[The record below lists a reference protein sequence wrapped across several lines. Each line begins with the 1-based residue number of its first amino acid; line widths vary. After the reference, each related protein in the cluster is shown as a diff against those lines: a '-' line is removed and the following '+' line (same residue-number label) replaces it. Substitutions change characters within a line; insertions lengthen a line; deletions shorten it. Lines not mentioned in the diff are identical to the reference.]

1 MLRDVSNLVKVK
13 LCENTF
19 RICLKAGSVGQPV
32 GQNAEN
38 SQRLGLLGTLDLNE
52 VKVPQ
57 VFVSKQETYKQEN
70 P

>member
-1 MLRDVSNLVKVK
+1 MSVILLKLSYVK
-13 LCENTF
+13 NTF

>member
-1 MLRDVSNLVKVK
+1 
-13 LCENTF
+13 
-19 RICLKAGSVGQPV
+19 V

>member
-1 MLRDVSNLVKVK
+1 MSVILLKLSYVK
-13 LCENTF
+13 NTF

-38 SQRLGLLGTLDLNE
+38 YQRLGFLGRLDLDE

>member
-1 MLRDVSNLVKVK
+1 MSVILLKLSYVKT
-13 LCENTF
+13 NF

>member
-1 MLRDVSNLVKVK
+1 
-13 LCENTF
+13 
-19 RICLKAGSVGQPV
+19 V

-38 SQRLGLLGTLDLNE
+38 SQRLGFLGRLDLDE

-70 P
+70 L